1 MQIVIIPAR
10 GGSKGIKR
18 KNLAL
23 VGGISLLERAV
34 RSAGS
39 AGVDLVIISTDDDEI
54 SEIAKNLGCLVHKR
68 SKKNSDE
75 KSSSESVILEVIKD
89 LGASWPEAAAIALVQ
104 ATSPFIT
111 PVTIKDC
118 LEIASKGKVGFS
130 AAGTHRFL
138 WQKEKN
144 WLPVGHPV
152 DFRPRRQEL
161 PQKVVESGAVYA
173 FNKKNFLEKKY
184 RFCAEAVPV
193 YVAPYSDIEIDDE
206 SDLELAN
213 LLSERFEIEKNFKIT
228 KTQKPKIIFTDFDG
242 CLTNDTVQLDS
253 NNVEKVIVNR
263 KDGLAVSRLKKQ
275 GIEVLITSKEQ
286 NKVVALRGEKLGI
299 AVMQGLDDK
308 VLAIS
313 DYLKKANLSWN
324 QSWYIGNDINDLA
337 AMKKAALSFCPS
349 DAAYEARNIASVV
362 LSRRGGEGVLAE
374 IASYLERQK

>member
-39 AGVDLVIISTDDDEI
+39 AAADLVIVSTEDEV
-54 SEIAKNLGCLVHKR
+54 IADTAKGLGCVVHKR
-68 SKKNSDE
+68 SKINSSD
-75 KSSSESVILEVIKD
+75 KSSSESVILEVID
-89 LGASWPEAAAIALVQ
+89 ELGSSWPDDSAIALVQ
-104 ATSPFIT
+104 ATSPFIS
-111 PVTIKDC
+111 PKTINDC
-118 LEIASKGKVGFS
+118 LAIAIKGKVGFS
-130 AAGTHRFL
+130 AASTHRFL
-138 WQKEKN
+138 WQKEKD
-144 WLPVGHPV
+144 WLPVGHPK

-161 PQKVVESGAVYA
+161 PEKVVESGAVYA

-193 YVAPYSDIEIDDE
+193 YVDPYTDIEIDNENDI
-206 SDLELAN
+206 ELAN
-213 LLSERFEIEKNFKIT
+213 LLSERFEIEKNLKIN
-228 KTQKPKIIFTDFDG
+228 KNKKPKIIFTDFDG

-253 NNVEKVIVNR
+253 NNVENVIVNR
-263 KDGLAVSRLKKQ
+263 KDGLAVSRLKKL

-308 VLAIS
+308 VLAIGE
-313 DYLKKANLSWN
+313 YLKKVDLTWDQA
-324 QSWYIGNDINDLA
+324 WYIGNDINDLE

-349 DAAYEARNIASVV
+349 DAAYEARSIASVV

-374 IASYLERQK
+374 IASYLERRK